1 MRTHHTHFSL
11 PLSASHYPQPCHHRA
26 AMPSRHPTTAIR
38 AHRPHSQPIHR
49 TAFLAAG
56 HLSVSWRPFREAAG
70 LRLSFTRSS
79 PTCLKG
85 KGHPVPG
92 LHGEHLGPGILP
104 CLLAP
109 HSLQAGP
116 VHRKTCSG
124 LAVSKAGLLK
134 GVPEG
139 QVNAHTAGAVGVAR
153 ACTKTVCVAAL
164 CGGDCRVL
172 GQGWVGWGVCC
183 VCPCIVN
190 SVWAAFGHSGS
201 DCESHVDCVL
211 VTCAL

>member
-49 TAFLAAG
+49 TAFLATG

-92 LHGEHLGPGILP
+92 LHGERLGPGILP

-109 HSLQAGP
+109 HSLQAGSAQITREVSLSLSAPDPSP
-116 VHRKTCSG
+116 VTLWPNQTLKSG
-124 LAVSKAGLLK
+124 HEHIQIKMIHTMESLYRLKQSLQSSFLLPVK
-134 GVPEG
+134 ME
-139 QVNAHTAGAVGVAR
+139 
-153 ACTKTVCVAAL
+153 
-164 CGGDCRVL
+164 
-172 GQGWVGWGVCC
+172 
-183 VCPCIVN
+183 
-190 SVWAAFGHSGS
+190 
-201 DCESHVDCVL
+201 
-211 VTCAL
+211 